1 MPEATL
7 TTFNLEGSSPEQL
20 EQRRREI
27 VQSYGPN
34 ALDKVDDMS
43 LDHLRELAALTAALR
58 RRTTPSAT
66 GKKAKAA
73 KKAGPK
79 VSADDLLSS
88 L

>member
-7 TTFNLEGSSPEQL
+7 TTFSLEGLSTEQL

-27 VQSYGPN
+27 VSSYGPN

-43 LDHLRELAALTAALR
+43 LDHLRELSALTGALR
-58 RRTTPSAT
+58 RRTVPSSS

-79 VSADDLLSS
+79 ANADDLLSQ